1 MNKTYVLALLCVFLL
16 ATTGGV
22 ALSAGKI
29 ADLNLRDMTALELT
43 AQMGNGINLGNTME
57 AYGHRFPGIN
67 EPPSTYE
74 TLWGQPITT
83 PEMIREMKKAGFDS
97 IRIPVA
103 WTNTMDYRNGDY
115 TINPAYL
122 ERVAEIVNY
131 ALDAD
136 MFVIINDHWD
146 GGWWGMFGSG
156 NDQTRKDAM
165 DVFEAMWTQVGT
177 YFKDYPHQLIFEVA
191 NEELGTRLNETSIA
205 TDSGYLSERETYQVT
220 NKLNQRFVDLI
231 RGLGGNNSDRF
242 LLVVGYNTDIERTM
256 DSRFVMPKDSA
267 QDKLLLSVHYY
278 TPWNYCGTDSVNN
291 WGTEQEYNMQ
301 NELLAKMTKFTAQ
314 GYGIVFGEYGVL
326 PKADGSLKKDTL
338 AYLANFHDNMELYG
352 YVPMLW
358 DTSSFFIR
366 TELKI
371 VDEGLAEFF
380 KERSLA
386 LRSSLTE
393 EEVKDRA
400 RASMTAA
407 LEIAQQRDEQAGPV
421 LGGSG
426 EAVAWIMF
434 NSGDYLVAYSVG
446 DIYTPTAKTE
456 GIIATDVVIEEAG
469 TYTVALDFRGTE
481 QGYASSISFSAVGIA
496 NGEILFPG
504 YVIEIKKLLINGKPY
519 NMRGKPYT
527 TADDGVCTR
536 VNLYNEWVTSI
547 PENIRV
553 LNDNFLPYVSAT
565 LLSKLNIDK
574 IETIEVEFDYVP
586 K

>member
-1 MNKTYVLALLCVFLL
+1 MKKIFILSLVCVFLL
-16 ATTGGV
+16 ATTSGMAQGV
-22 ALSAGKI
+22 GKI
-29 ADLNLRDMTALELT
+29 GDLNLRDMTALELT
-43 AQMGNGINLGNTME
+43 GHMGNGINLGNTME
-57 AYGHRFPGIN
+57 AYGHRYPGIH

-83 PEMIREMKKAGFDS
+83 SEMIMEMKKAGFDS

-115 TINPAYL
+115 TISPAYL

-146 GGWWGMFGSG
+146 GGWWGMFGSASE
-156 NDQTRKDAM
+156 QTRKDAM
-165 DVFEAMWTQVGT
+165 DVFTSMWTQVGT

-220 NKLNQRFVDLI
+220 NRINQKFVDLI

-242 LLVVGYNTDIERTM
+242 LLVAGYNTDIERTM
-256 DSRFVMPKDSA
+256 DDRFVMPKDTA
-267 QDKLLLSVHYY
+267 QNKLLLSVHYY

-291 WGTEQEYNMQ
+291 WGTEQEYDIQ
-301 NELLAKMTKFTAQ
+301 NELLGKMTKFTDQ
-314 GYGIVFGEYGVL
+314 GYGIIFGEYGVL
-326 PKADGSLKKDTL
+326 PKSDGSLKKNIIDFLT
-338 AYLANFHDNMELYG
+338 NFHDNMELYG

-371 VDEGLAEFF
+371 VDEDLANFF
-380 KERSLA
+380 KERSLENRSA
-386 LRSSLTE
+386 LSAN
-393 EEVKDRA
+393 EVKERA
-400 RASMTAA
+400 KASMATA
-407 LEIAQQRDEQAGPV
+407 LEIARQRDEEAGPV

-434 NSGDYLVAYSVG
+434 DSGDYLTTYSVG

-456 GIIATDVVIEEAG
+456 GVIATDVVIEEEG

-481 QGYASSISFSAVGIA
+481 QGYANSVSFSAIGIY

-527 TADDGVCTR
+527 TADDKACTR

-547 PENIRV
+547 PKDIRV

-565 LLSKLNIDK
+565 LLNKRNIDK
-574 IETIEVEFDYVP
+574 IETIEVEFDYV
-586 K
+586 KK

>member
-1 MNKTYVLALLCVFLL
+1 MKKIFILSLVCVFLL
-16 ATTGGV
+16 ATTSGMAQGV
-22 ALSAGKI
+22 GKI
-29 ADLNLRDMTALELT
+29 GDLNLRDMTALELT
-43 AQMGNGINLGNTME
+43 GHMGNGINLGNTME
-57 AYGHRFPGIN
+57 AYGHRYTGIH

-83 PEMIREMKKAGFDS
+83 SEMIMEMKKAGFDS

-115 TINPAYL
+115 TISPAYL

-146 GGWWGMFGSG
+146 GGWWGMFGSASE
-156 NDQTRKDAM
+156 QTRKDAM
-165 DVFEAMWTQVGT
+165 DVFTSMWTQVGT

-205 TDSGYLSERETYQVT
+205 ADSGYLSERETYQVT
-220 NKLNQRFVDLI
+220 NRINQKFVDLI

-242 LLVVGYNTDIERTM
+242 LLVAGYNTDIERTM
-256 DSRFVMPKDSA
+256 DDRFVMPKDTA
-267 QDKLLLSVHYY
+267 QNKLLLSVHYY

-291 WGTEQEYNMQ
+291 WGTEQEYDIQ
-301 NELLAKMTKFTAQ
+301 NELLGKMTKFTDQ
-314 GYGIVFGEYGVL
+314 GYGIIFGEYGVL
-326 PKADGSLKKDTL
+326 PKSDGSLKKNIIDFLT
-338 AYLANFHDNMELYG
+338 NFHDNMELYG

-371 VDEGLAEFF
+371 VDEDLANFF
-380 KERSLA
+380 KERSLENRSA
-386 LRSSLTE
+386 LSAN
-393 EEVKDRA
+393 EVKERA
-400 RASMTAA
+400 KASMATA
-407 LEIAQQRDEQAGPV
+407 LEIARQRDEEAGPV

-434 NSGDYLVAYSVG
+434 DSGDYLTTYSVG

-456 GIIATDVVIEEAG
+456 GVIATDVVIEEEG

-481 QGYASSISFSAVGIA
+481 QGYANSVSFSAIGIY

-527 TADDGVCTR
+527 TADDKACTR

-547 PENIRV
+547 PKDIRV

-565 LLSKLNIDK
+565 LLNKRNIDK
-574 IETIEVEFDYVP
+574 IETIEVEFDYV
-586 K
+586 KK

>member
-1 MNKTYVLALLCVFLL
+1 MKKIFILSLVCVFLL
-16 ATTGGV
+16 ATTSGMAQG
-22 ALSAGKI
+22 AGKI
-29 ADLNLRDMTALELT
+29 GDLNLRDMTALELT
-43 AQMGNGINLGNTME
+43 GHMGNGINLGNTME
-57 AYGHRFPGIN
+57 AYGHRYPGIH

-83 PEMIREMKKAGFDS
+83 SEMIMEMKKAGFDS

-115 TINPAYL
+115 TISPAYL

-146 GGWWGMFGSG
+146 GGWWGMFGSASE
-156 NDQTRKDAM
+156 QTRKDAM
-165 DVFEAMWTQVGT
+165 DVFTSMWTQVGT

-205 TDSGYLSERETYQVT
+205 ADSGYLSERETYQVT
-220 NKLNQRFVDLI
+220 NRINQKFVDLI

-242 LLVVGYNTDIERTM
+242 LLVAGYNTDIERTM
-256 DSRFVMPKDSA
+256 DDRFVMPKDTA
-267 QDKLLLSVHYY
+267 QNKLLLSVHYY

-291 WGTEQEYNMQ
+291 WGTEQEYDIQ
-301 NELLAKMTKFTAQ
+301 NELLGKMTKFTDQ
-314 GYGIVFGEYGVL
+314 GYGIIFGEYGVL
-326 PKADGSLKKDTL
+326 PKSDGSLKKNIIDFLT
-338 AYLANFHDNMELYG
+338 NFHDNMELYG

-371 VDEGLAEFF
+371 VDEDLANFF
-380 KERSLA
+380 KERSLENRSA
-386 LRSSLTE
+386 LSAN
-393 EEVKDRA
+393 EVKERA
-400 RASMTAA
+400 KASMATA
-407 LEIAQQRDEQAGPV
+407 LEIARQRDEEAGPV

-434 NSGDYLVAYSVG
+434 DSGDYLTTYSVG

-456 GIIATDVVIEEAG
+456 GVIATDVVIEEEG

-481 QGYASSISFSAVGIA
+481 QGYANSVSFSAIGIY

-527 TADDGVCTR
+527 TADDKACTR

-547 PENIRV
+547 PKDIRV

-565 LLSKLNIDK
+565 LLNKRNIDK
-574 IETIEVEFDYVP
+574 IETIEVEFDYV
-586 K
+586 KK

>member
-1 MNKTYVLALLCVFLL
+1 MKKIFILSLVCVFLL
-16 ATTGGV
+16 ATTSGMAQGV
-22 ALSAGKI
+22 GKI
-29 ADLNLRDMTALELT
+29 GDLNLRDMTALELT
-43 AQMGNGINLGNTME
+43 GHMGNGINLGNTME
-57 AYGHRFPGIN
+57 AYGHRYPGIH

-83 PEMIREMKKAGFDS
+83 SEMILEMKKAGFDS

-115 TINPAYL
+115 TISPAYL

-146 GGWWGMFGSG
+146 GGWWGMFGSASE
-156 NDQTRKDAM
+156 QTRKDAM
-165 DVFEAMWTQVGT
+165 DVFTSMWTQVGT

-205 TDSGYLSERETYQVT
+205 ADSGYLSERETYQVT
-220 NKLNQRFVDLI
+220 NRINQKFVDLI

-242 LLVVGYNTDIERTM
+242 LLVAGYNTDIERTM
-256 DSRFVMPKDSA
+256 DDRFVMPKDTA
-267 QDKLLLSVHYY
+267 QNKLLLSVHYY

-291 WGTEQEYNMQ
+291 WGTEQEYDIQ
-301 NELLAKMTKFTAQ
+301 NELLGKMTKFTDQ
-314 GYGIVFGEYGVL
+314 GYGIIFGEYGVL
-326 PKADGSLKKDTL
+326 PKSDGSLKKNIIDFLT
-338 AYLANFHDNMELYG
+338 NFHDNMELYG

-371 VDEGLAEFF
+371 VDEDLANFF
-380 KERSLA
+380 KERSLENRSA
-386 LRSSLTE
+386 LSAN
-393 EEVKDRA
+393 EVKERA
-400 RASMTAA
+400 KASMATA
-407 LEIAQQRDEQAGPV
+407 LEIARQRDEEAGPV

-434 NSGDYLVAYSVG
+434 DSGDYLTTYSVG

-456 GIIATDVVIEEAG
+456 GVIAIDVVIEEEG

-481 QGYASSISFSAVGIA
+481 QGYANSVSFSAIGIY

-527 TADDGVCTR
+527 TADDKACTR

-547 PENIRV
+547 PKDIRV

-565 LLSKLNIDK
+565 LLNKRNIDK
-574 IETIEVEFDYVP
+574 IETIEVEFDYV
-586 K
+586 KK

>member
-1 MNKTYVLALLCVFLL
+1 MKKIFILSLVCVFLL
-16 ATTGGV
+16 ATTSGMAQGV
-22 ALSAGKI
+22 GKI
-29 ADLNLRDMTALELT
+29 GDLNLRDMTALELT
-43 AQMGNGINLGNTME
+43 GHMGNGINLGNTME
-57 AYGHRFPGIN
+57 AYGHRYPGIH

-83 PEMIREMKKAGFDS
+83 SEMIMEMKKAGFDS

-115 TINPAYL
+115 TISPAYL

-146 GGWWGMFGSG
+146 GGWWVMFGSSIE
-156 NDQTRKDAM
+156 QTRIDAM
-165 DVFEAMWTQVGT
+165 DVFTSMWTQVGT

-205 TDSGYLSERETYQVT
+205 ADSGYLSERETYQVT
-220 NKLNQRFVDLI
+220 NRINQKFVDLI

-242 LLVVGYNTDIERTM
+242 LLVAGYNTDIERTM
-256 DSRFVMPKDSA
+256 DDRFVMPKDTA
-267 QDKLLLSVHYY
+267 QNKLLLSVHYY

-291 WGTEQEYNMQ
+291 WGTEQEYDIQ
-301 NELLAKMTKFTAQ
+301 NELLGKMTKFTDQ
-314 GYGIVFGEYGVL
+314 GYGIIFGEYGVL
-326 PKADGSLKKDTL
+326 PKSDGSLKKNIIDFLT
-338 AYLANFHDNMELYG
+338 NFHDNMELYG

-371 VDEGLAEFF
+371 VDEDLANFF
-380 KERSLA
+380 KERSLENRSA
-386 LRSSLTE
+386 LSAN
-393 EEVKDRA
+393 EVKERA
-400 RASMTAA
+400 KASMATA
-407 LEIAQQRDEQAGPV
+407 LEIARQRDEEAGPV

-434 NSGDYLVAYSVG
+434 DSGDYLTTYSVG

-456 GIIATDVVIEEAG
+456 GVIATDVVIEEEG

-481 QGYASSISFSAVGIA
+481 QGYANSVSFSAIGIY

-527 TADDGVCTR
+527 TADDKACTR

-547 PENIRV
+547 PKDIRV

-565 LLSKLNIDK
+565 LLNKRNIDK
-574 IETIEVEFDYVP
+574 IETIEVEFDYV
-586 K
+586 KK